1 MRRVNSLVK
10 TRRPL
15 KVECRSRRGW
25 HRIRWLD
32 SIIDSTRTPGA
43 SGGQRSLNYYS
54 PWGRKQLDMTCW
66 LNNNTCYDIF
76 VVVVHF
82 LLLHWNSWSHFSI
95 LGTSQPLFHLYRF
108 LHLFSH
114 FVTSYAYIWP
124 LYGISSAAYF
134 VFSVFSTLCPFK
146 IYSRHILPSYFPVH

>member
-54 PWGRKQLDMTCW
+54 PWGRKQLDRTYW
-66 LNNNTCYDIF
+66 LDNNTYYDIF

-114 FVTSYAYIWP
+114 FVTSYAYFDFYMVFP
-124 LYGISSAAYF
+124 QLHTLSFLYFLPF
-134 VFSVFSTLCPFK
+134 VPSKF
-146 IYSRHILPSYFPVH
+146 ILDIFF